1 MSKTLRELATDLIE
15 FIINMHKNSHDS
27 GSFQKQRYNNL
38 KLEMADPRLFKTPQ
52 IKIFVGISEASFDL
66 VGLQKI
72 SGSLGPDER
81 YVLRWLSKDTV
92 MNELREIWKN
102 AEQQV
107 GKAYGSDSD

>member
-1 MSKTLRELATDLIE
+1 MGKTLRELSTDLIE
-15 FIINMHKNSHDS
+15 FIVNMHNNSHDS

-52 IKIFVGISEASFDL
+52 VKIFIGISEATFDL

-81 YVLRWLSKDTV
+81 YVMRWLSKDTV
-92 MNELREIWKN
+92 INDLNEMWKN

-107 GKAYGSDSD
+107 GKAYGEN